1 MAALAEERGS
11 RVSVL
16 SGRLH
21 SLRAE
26 ADVAAAEA
34 RRCRAE
40 LMAAQT
46 HCHRLA
52 GELAT
57 AKARGAALEA
67 GGEEAREGLS
77 ALQRSVAAGGGETA
91 LYAAPPLRPASGAAD
106 AAAAA
111 ATARVAQLEREVA
124 TLQQSSATYVRTL
137 AAAERNLGEMSEL
150 LAAGEQARQRCGL
163 GERGPPRVVHR
174 FHVYRA
180 ARRLQQQLDEAA
192 ANAGAASHMSAAQ
205 IALQRRE
212 SEAAEKTQRQLHAA
226 TDAVT
231 ALKVCLPWGALS
243 SACWFHSPV
252 PYAGTRGGA
261 DRGGRVA
268 GGAAPGR

>member
-1 MAALAEERGS
+1 MAALAEERGA

-46 HCHRLA
+46 HCHRLS

-57 AKARGAALEA
+57 AKARAAALEA
-67 GGEEAREGLS
+67 GGAEAREGLS
-77 ALQRSVAAGGGETA
+77 ALQRSVVAGGGETA
-91 LYAAPPLRPASGAAD
+91 LYAAPPPSQPASGAGE

-111 ATARVAQLEREVA
+111 RIAQLEREVA
-124 TLQQSSATYVRTL
+124 ALQQSSATYVRTL

-150 LAAGEQARQRCGL
+150 LAAGEQARQRCG
-163 GERGPPRVVHR
+163 GEERAPPSPPPLP
-174 FHVYRA
+174 A
-180 ARRLQQQLDEAA
+180 
-192 ANAGAASHMSAAQ
+192 
-205 IALQRRE
+205 
-212 SEAAEKTQRQLHAA
+212 
-226 TDAVT
+226 
-231 ALKVCLPWGALS
+231 CL
-243 SACWFHSPV
+243 
-252 PYAGTRGGA
+252 
-261 DRGGRVA
+261 
-268 GGAAPGR
+268 